1 MLARA
6 PQRHCHCAKCIWC
19 ECEAGMDDHTKV
31 LCAQVLAIR
40 SIDVLPLTKRA
51 KLL

>member
-1 MLARA
+1 
-6 PQRHCHCAKCIWC
+6 
-19 ECEAGMDDHTKV
+19 MDDHTKV